1 MVMRGA
7 AMRVHNWVHGMGPC
21 CTHQF
26 RRSAWAILIS
36 NWAMAP
42 PSLRPGSMSAPI
54 GTGERTSWGASALQR
69 YSSLHGEADRGQPE
83 AAADAAA
90 AVQKRDDE
98 HEAEG
103 YEAYEVNP
111 FARAPGSGIA
121 CVIWR
126 LVSAR
131 GI

>member
-1 MVMRGA
+1 MGDPDQQLGDGPAIVA
-7 AMRVHNWVHGMGPC
+7 AR
-21 CTHQF
+21 
-26 RRSAWAILIS
+26 LY
-36 NWAMAP
+36 
-42 PSLRPGSMSAPI
+42 
-54 GTGERTSWGASALQR
+54 ERTDRHGRTYLVGRLGTASN
-69 YSSLHGEADRGQPE
+69 SPLHGEADRGQPE